1 MGFSFGDWSQN
12 GDFMQRFNFK
22 IVVFGFYRG
31 FLMINMRKKIY
42 CSSWGRHIR
51 STLKSKRNKMGY
63 RIPNLNN
70 VRNLE

>member
-1 MGFSFGDWSQN
+1 
-12 GDFMQRFNFK
+12 
-22 IVVFGFYRG
+22 
-31 FLMINMRKKIY
+31 MINMQKKIY

-51 STLKSKRNKMGY
+51 STLKSKRNKIGY